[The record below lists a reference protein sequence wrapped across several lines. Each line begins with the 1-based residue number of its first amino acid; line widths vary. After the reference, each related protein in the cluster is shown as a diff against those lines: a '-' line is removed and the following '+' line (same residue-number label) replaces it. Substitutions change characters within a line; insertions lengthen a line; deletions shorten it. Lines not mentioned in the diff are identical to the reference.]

1 MNLNDIVRRLKEV
14 IVFFQGSSNDFI
26 SSPLQNQWSKNGN
39 EQGSPADQEK
49 VKPDLKLEF
58 QFEKVKKL
66 EGELA
71 AEQQRLKVINLNRTR
86 LEQKAGQSNQLLC
99 IITNT

>member
-26 SSPLQNQWSKNGN
+26 SLQNQWSKNGN
-39 EQGSPADQEK
+39 EHGSPGEQEK
-49 VKPDLKLEF
+49 TKPDLKLEF

-71 AEQQRLKVINLNRTR
+71 AEQQRLKVINLNRT
-86 LEQKAGQSNQLLC
+86 LTGQH
-99 IITNT
+99 

>member
-39 EQGSPADQEK
+39 EQGSQGDQDK
-49 VKPDLKLEF
+49 AKPDLKLEF

-71 AEQQRLKVINLNRTR
+71 AEQQRLKVINLTT
-86 LEQKAGQSNQLLC
+86 EQSYNERYCNPQYN
-99 IITNT
+99 